1 MSVITKMQA
10 GVWPS
15 QADQGAIDVAMAS
28 IAPDQGSVIIP
39 GIPPILIEITD
50 AIKAVMDLIDI
61 ILALNA
67 AESYTPWGAIIELIL
82 ILIEEL
88 FPLFIGRPRQEATLN
103 CVQNLMKAKNS
114 AATIAGNNLLRL
126 FNDFDIVISESGPG
140 EALVALVVGQFVT
153 NLMGQGI
160 EEKIARNIVLLQFT
174 KGADKL
180 GFINPRLMQYTPSN
194 VLINGPQGFQRV
206 FQIVEDHYLKLGQK
220 LIKAQEHA
228 WEDMLKY
235 APLKWLTHITFQ
247 YTNPLPPV
255 QCQTGYHW
263 DFQLEKCVPDDNSQ
277 NCPDGTVW
285 DPISQTCVP
294 IPPIWPITDPDPDG
308 DEITDDLCAQLGGYT
323 GQIIKALQ
331 ALEVAG
337 GNDPACCAAVV
348 AALADISGALA
359 DIVNQLPP
367 NTALGDIANGLK
379 AIAAA
384 LSGIGGT
391 GTPVDLTPVTEAL
404 DKIASAIASSPGT
417 DVSGIVDQ
425 LKQMVS
431 EMDIPEATFDLL
443 VQRGYM
449 QPEER
454 SLYQG
459 DPVGDAIFKFLGT
472 HGYWA
477 YVGVMRLFG
486 WDPTTAAP
494 YTRSIGSDTEK
505 LFADGFMAFVSGSD
519 TEILP
524 AVEKLVDGVKS
535 LLAPA
540 STPAVGD
547 AGVPLDK
554 PIAFATSVGLTSA
567 IAAKF
572 MAYWGWDIGEP
583 LTKLSELISTAIGY
597 EELRD
602 VQIGPYIRNGIAKV
616 ADMQAKALFQQ
627 ELPGA
632 GAVFSWVARGLLDS
646 ARADQLAALD
656 GLHFSLRGPAL
667 QSAYHGMQARQ
678 LIRLSGTG
686 LFTEGDLVDELTFS
700 GMRPAS
706 QKRLL
711 TAAPWLA
718 TNSQRGK
725 LKATLEKFYVE
736 GFLSD
741 ADLDQEL
748 AQLNHDV
755 DGDGMSLR
763 ASQIE
768 KQIVF
773 AKRLEVA
780 YSKQFISGLIIESQ
794 YRGLLEGIGL
804 QPDWINN
811 KVAVDQA
818 SDQAIEYRKELAAEL
833 AAERATVA
841 EERRAATKNYLAGNT
856 NTAGL
861 AGSLLLT
868 GLNANQAAA
877 WVDLA
882 TATRAG
888 NLRWVYGL
896 QLAPGDATLLRARVA
911 ALTDQRKRQLIADVA
926 YEGALKALGIPAHWV
941 NSLRATAD
949 AMLTPAKDAIHLP
962 VTLPLP

>member
-1 MSVITKMQA
+1 MPVGTGGWTIVSD
-10 GVWPS
+10 VWS
-15 QADQGAIDVAMAS
+15 
-28 IAPDQGSVIIP
+28 
-39 GIPPILIEITD
+39 
-50 AIKAVMDLIDI
+50 
-61 ILALNA
+61 
-67 AESYTPWGAIIELIL
+67 
-82 ILIEEL
+82 
-88 FPLFIGRPRQEATLN
+88 
-103 CVQNLMKAKNS
+103 
-114 AATIAGNNLLRL
+114 TI
-126 FNDFDIVISESGPG
+126 SP
-140 EALVALVVGQFVT
+140 
-153 NLMGQGI
+153 
-160 EEKIARNIVLLQFT
+160 
-174 KGADKL
+174 
-180 GFINPRLMQYTPSN
+180 PSN
-194 VLINGPQGFQRV
+194 VLVIPSKIPPRGPIVAQAQSGLALQYIEGECCADPLGTSIVLIHDAVSGWWFPIFTATAACLKCDPTAPNPIINGIPIRTCSVYPVVPG
-206 FQIVEDHYLKLGQK
+206 
-220 LIKAQEHA
+220 
-228 WEDMLKY
+228 
-235 APLKWLTHITFQ
+235 
-247 YTNPLPPV
+247 LPPISV
-255 QCQTGYHW
+255 HDYIILMMEYQDADYSPGRIPTLLNPNNGFNTTPPSWTESGDQAQVFDYWTIACADSALVIQVSISN
-263 DFQLEKCVPDDNSQ
+263 KPPPPPV
-277 NCPDGTVW
+277 CPEGTVW
-285 DPISQTCVP
+285 DPVSETCIATP
-294 IPPIWPITDPDPDG
+294 IINPIRENDPEG
-308 DEITDDLCAQLGGYT
+308 DEITDTLCQQLSIYT
-323 GQIIKALQ
+323 DAIIKAIQ
-331 ALEVAG
+331 ALKVG
-337 GNDPACCAAVV
+337 GGDNAACCSAIT
-348 AALADISGALA
+348 LAIANVSRVLGL
-359 DIVNQLPP
+359 ILTKLPP
-367 NTALGDIANGLK
+367 TGSLATIVDALDK
-379 AIAAA
+379 IAAA
-384 LSGIGGT
+384 LSSLAGT
-391 GTPVDLTPVTEAL
+391 SSPIDLTPLTAAL
-404 DKIASAIASSPGT
+404 DKIASAIASSPAT

-472 HGYWA
+472 HGYWV

-486 WDPTTAAP
+486 WDPTTGAP
-494 YTRSIGSDTEK
+494 YTRSLGSDAEK

-524 AVEKLVDGVKS
+524 AVEKLVEGVKS

-632 GAVFSWVARGLLDS
+632 SAVFSWVARGLLDS

-725 LKATLEKFYVE
+725 LKATLEKFYIE

-748 AQLNHDV
+748 AQLNHNT
-755 DGDGMSLR
+755 DGDAMSLR

-780 YSKQFISGLIIESQ
+780 YSKQFISGFIVDTQ
-794 YRGLLEGIGL
+794 YRALLEGIGL

-818 SDQAIEYRKELAAEL
+818 SDQAIEYRKQLAAEL

-896 QLAPGDATLLRARVA
+896 QLSPGDATLLRARVQ

-962 VTLPLP
+962 VTLPPN